1 MKITVCELPDDR
13 EAFAS
18 EWGRLLRHAKKESTD
33 LVLLPEVPF
42 SNWIFAHPKFDAG
55 VWEDAVEEHRIW
67 MGRVPELGA
76 GAVLGSRPVGTGTRR
91 FNEGFAWSKDG
102 VARSHRKR
110 YLPDQAG
117 YHEARWY
124 GRGGKRFAPFEAGG
138 WKVGFLICSDL
149 WSMGDARSYGR
160 QGVGLIVVPRC
171 TGMGTDKWLA
181 GGRVAAVVSGAY
193 CASSNRTGER
203 GAAKFG
209 GLGWVVDPDGQVL
222 ATTSKERPFA
232 TVEIERAAAEEAKKT
247 YPRDSL
253 LPG

>member
-13 EAFAS
+13 AAFTS
-18 EWGRLLRHAKKESTD
+18 EWGRLVRHAKKEATD
-33 LVLLPEVPF
+33 MVLLPEIPF
-42 SNWIFAHPKFDAG
+42 SSWIFAYPKFDAG
-55 VWEDAVEEHRIW
+55 VWKDAVEEHRTW
-67 MGRVPELGA
+67 MGKVPELGVE
-76 GAVLGSRPVGTGTRR
+76 AVLGSRPIGTGRGR
-91 FNEGFAWSKDG
+91 FNEGFAWSKGG
-102 VARSHRKR
+102 VAPSHRKR
-110 YLPDQAG
+110 YLPDEAG
-117 YHEARWY
+117 YYEARWY
-124 GRGGKRFAPFEAGG
+124 GRGGRRFVPFDVGG

-160 QGVGLIVVPRC
+160 QGVGLIAVPRC
-171 TGMGTDKWLA
+171 TGLSTDKWLA

-203 GAAKFG
+203 GAARFG

-232 TVEIERAAAEEAKKT
+232 TVEIEQAAAEKAKKT